1 MKHKNLLS
9 HIKMGKVILTF
20 RNIEIE
26 KNKFCCRKGPIFL
39 KNLDIEKVL
48 VSKKVS
54 SGTKNHKYFIG
65 QLYNDHNV
73 LPETSAYVKSYNGQ
87 TMWMHFL
94 IEDDDIL

>member
-20 RNIEIE
+20 RNIE
-26 KNKFCCRKGPIFL
+26 GPIFL

-73 LPETSAYVKSYNGQ
+73 LPETSAYIKSYNGQ
-87 TMWMHFL
+87 TIWMHFL
-94 IEDDDIL
+94 IEDDDLL